1 MEYEIE
7 YFCQKVI
14 KRTLPE
20 KFIVRLYDYNI
31 IMLRI
36 NQNVYNT

>member
-14 KRTLPE
+14 KRKLPE

-36 NQNVYNT
+36 N

>member
-36 NQNVYNT
+36 N